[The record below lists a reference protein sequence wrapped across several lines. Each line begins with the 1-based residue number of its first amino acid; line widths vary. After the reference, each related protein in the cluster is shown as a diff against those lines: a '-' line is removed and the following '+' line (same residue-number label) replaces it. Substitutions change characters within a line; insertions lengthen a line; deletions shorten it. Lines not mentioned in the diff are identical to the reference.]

1 MELNRIQEK
10 IMAIYRD
17 QGNRKWTREQMKEA
31 LGLKSKELVQYH
43 LNRLVA
49 RGYLK
54 PNQQSPSGYIP
65 YTIPKIPLVYL
76 NLYGKAKCGPG
87 GNILS
92 GKPEDRLPIAAR
104 LIKGEPEEAFLVFA
118 DGDSM
123 APDIQDADMVIG
135 SLRQTAENGDIVIGA
150 LNGEAFIKRFRR
162 VNQDQ
167 ILLESLN
174 PAYEPMVVTE
184 QDQLS
189 IEGQYVGL
197 IRGC

>member
-10 IMAIYRD
+10 IMEIYREQGD
-17 QGNRKWTREQMKEA
+17 QRWTREEMKEE
-31 LGLKSKELVQYH
+31 LGVKSKELVQYH

-54 PNQQSPSGYIP
+54 PNLQSPSGYIP

-76 NLYGKAKCGPG
+76 NLYGRAKCGPN

-104 LIKGEPEEAFLVFA
+104 LVKGNPEEAFLVFA

-123 APDIQDADMVIG
+123 APDIQDMDMVIC
-135 SLRQTAENGDIVIGA
+135 SMRQTAENGDIVIGA

-162 VNQDQ
+162 INSDQ

-174 PAYEPMVVTE
+174 PAYEPMVVTKH
-184 QDQLS
+184 DHLT
-189 IEGQYVGL
+189 IEGHYVGL
-197 IRGC
+197 IRG